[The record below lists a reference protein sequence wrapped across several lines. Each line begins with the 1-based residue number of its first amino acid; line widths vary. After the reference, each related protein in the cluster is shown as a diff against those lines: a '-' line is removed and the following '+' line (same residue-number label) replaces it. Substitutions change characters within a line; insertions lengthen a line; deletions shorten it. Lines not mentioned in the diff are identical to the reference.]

1 MKKKMEMS
9 VLFIEVEN
17 DNERG
22 STKNKVGAL
31 LTCKLTNEF
40 TRMWQWH
47 MHLKCT
53 SWKTNKHGDKCQDLQ
68 NKQNIWGPTSDTNL
82 AKYPRKLHFISWCIE
97 VCHY

>member
-9 VLFIEVEN
+9 VLFIEVEI

-40 TRMWQWH
+40 TRM
-47 MHLKCT
+47 
-53 SWKTNKHGDKCQDLQ
+53 
-68 NKQNIWGPTSDTNL
+68 
-82 AKYPRKLHFISWCIE
+82 
-97 VCHY
+97 